1 MLYTCSPEFDFLPLS
16 TVYELTIT
24 GLIPTVLIVIGILL
38 FKWGKHFIFK
48 KQKHGQSQSVIDP
61 EVVYNFLQL
70 GAFTIMTYFIM
81 RLKLFW
87 SPHLCLMASLIM
99 STKVRK
105 QIWYFQIYFS

>member
-24 GLIPTVLIVIGILL
+24 GLIPTVLVVICLLL
-38 FKWGKHFIFK
+38 FKWGKHFRTRKRKLADLHNI
-48 KQKHGQSQSVIDP
+48 IDP
-61 EVVYNFLQL
+61 EVVYNLLQL
-70 GAFTIMTYFIM
+70 TAFTIMTVFIM

-99 STKVRK
+99 STKVR
-105 QIWYFQIYFS
+105 